1 MCSYIVA
8 VNIVKRLLH
17 QATEPQSVAQVHGA
31 HREAEVVLHGKV
43 GAGLARSKSP
53 WCFSSTNG
61 ECSWNAGTKWGWTLA
76 KHMGCDG
83 CDWQTKGECKLLK
96 LGCDRQ
102 IYWDFKSVKI
112 GTCVTSMGY
121 LQCVASIQIS
131 QKMSQLGKSKEPGNH
146 YLRYVKEKDFLQPL
160 SSKPNHYIQIPY
172 SIDILGGNNPKM
184 YLQCCFY
191 QPNMWHKTWWSPHRN
206 EDLTNPRSKEGWP
219 VLGGRV
225 KSPLSVQSHPR
236 AWAHPISHPYL

>member
-43 GAGLARSKSP
+43 GAGLVRSKSP
-53 WCFSSTNG
+53 WCFFFNQWG
-61 ECSWNAGTKWGWTLA
+61 MECGNKMGMNKMA

-102 IYWDFKSVKI
+102 I
-112 GTCVTSMGY
+112 
-121 LQCVASIQIS
+121 
-131 QKMSQLGKSKEPGNH
+131 LG
-146 YLRYVKEKDFLQPL
+146 F
-160 SSKPNHYIQIPY
+160 
-172 SIDILGGNNPKM
+172 
-184 YLQCCFY
+184 
-191 QPNMWHKTWWSPHRN
+191 
-206 EDLTNPRSKEGWP
+206 
-219 VLGGRV
+219 
-225 KSPLSVQSHPR
+225 
-236 AWAHPISHPYL
+236 